1 MGFLMKKFLVLTILV
16 ILSSLSLHADLLRI
30 EGAAGAWKAEP
41 SGEMNYKK
49 SARFDLQETLA
60 YNSDTIT
67 YAWILV
73 KHPIPVLPNLR
84 LEYDNLDYSGVSKKG
99 YTWEGTTVGV
109 GAKSTLSLKQYDAIM
124 YYNVLDNTFWAT
136 LDLGLDAKFIKASFD
151 INDPGDN
158 YAYSAS
164 DNIVLPMLYGRVR
177 AEVPLTNIGVE
188 ADMKWIGYGSV
199 DAYEIRIKADYTFDA
214 FIVEPMVELG
224 YRTLVVNID
233 SSDYDIDG
241 SLDADFSGFYMGVG
255 IRY

>member
-1 MGFLMKKFLVLTILV
+1 MKKLFISTVIVLLC
-16 ILSSLSLHADLLRI
+16 SLSLYADLFRM
-30 EGAAGAWKAEP
+30 EGAVGAWKAEP
-41 SGEMNYKK
+41 SGSMSYKD
-49 SARFDLQETLA
+49 SVAFDLQETLS
-60 YNSDTIT
+60 YDSETIT
-67 YAWILV
+67 YAWLLF
-73 KHPIPVLPNLR
+73 KHPLPVLPNVR
-84 LEYDNLDYSGVSKKG
+84 LEYSDLSYSGVSKKG

-109 GAKSTLSLKQYDAIM
+109 GAQSTLSLKQYDAVI
-124 YYNVLDNTFWAT
+124 YYNILDNTFWAT

-151 INDPGDN
+151 INDPSDN
-158 YAYSAS
+158 YTYRAS

-177 AEVPLTNIGVE
+177 AEIPLTDIGVE

-241 SLDADFSGFYMGVG
+241 QLDADFSGLYVGVG